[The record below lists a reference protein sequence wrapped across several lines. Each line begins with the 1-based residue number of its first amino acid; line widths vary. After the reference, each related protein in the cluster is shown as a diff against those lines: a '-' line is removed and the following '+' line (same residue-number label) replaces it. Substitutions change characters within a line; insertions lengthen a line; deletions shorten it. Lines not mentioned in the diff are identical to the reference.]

1 MKDLLGFVGVVG
13 IMLMGGME
21 SGNLFTAFFIN
32 ILCLVLIF
40 ICVFGGKKHEKLYQV
55 EQERKNRS

>member
-21 SGNLFTAFFIN
+21 SGNLFAAFFIN

-40 ICVFGGKKHEKLYQV
+40 ICVFGGKKHELYL
-55 EQERKNRS
+55 